1 MSPGMI
7 LRLSYQETDDE
18 VDVVEDDSDICLSLL
33 TSIQKENK
41 PNSASLGSS
50 DEQNKRRK
58 RTRHRKRSRSRS
70 SSSEYIPL
78 SSVQHRLKPESQSK
92 SSYTKTSNFKR
103 KKAIASSDTLN
114 KCRSTSRGRKRR
126 RLTSLSEELC
136 INNRLRSSS
145 QGRSHRSSSRESQHS
160 QVRSASCSRKK
171 HHPSVLEAKAKL
183 RPVSRRRIVIQDEI
197 DDVDGGISEPQ
208 QSECK
213 RIRPKQSSHPF
224 SRKGYS
230 KRRKSAKKMLISMEP
245 DLSELSPVAQYPY
258 SEPEIITDSGD
269 KFDSPHKTRISTPK
283 SQLKETTRS
292 TPSAKSQFNSKS
304 LENEAA
310 VPMVISD
317 TKAGVQ
323 CGQSSKNAA
332 RQSTSPQEN
341 IFSTLC
347 TKQSSKSTTQ
357 SQPKHVKRYKKKKY
371 QVDSKQ
377 RLINQW
383 LKTSKDCKNS
393 NKENNQSKF
402 LTIEYHGKKFIKM
415 VVETCG
421 ENEKMLSAKTSD
433 VITSP
438 NTRSSLLKND
448 VQSSPNTRSALL
460 NQSPVATCVRSP
472 LTRTACITSPVTRTT
487 CITCPVSR
495 TTCISSPVT
504 RNACITSP
512 VTRTTFI
519 ASPVTRTAC
528 ITVNPGETIK
538 ASQHSSFISGEVVV
552 ASVQKLSEKK
562 TSLVKNYP
570 FRNTPKKDNG
580 NVRCSLT
587 SKFVENNSMNKS
599 EFPLMRSILEEH
611 CSTHNTLQDTE
622 GSSTSND
629 ADQSCMIVEM
639 NEINCSS
646 SEDTI
651 DYMDDDFLT
660 SDDSEDKDTSIMS
673 CPYVIKTYKNVAGLE
688 QVKIVLPGS

>member
-1 MSPGMI
+1 MI

-18 VDVVEDDSDICLSLL
+18 VDVVEDDSDICLSPL

-41 PNSASLGSS
+41 PKSASLGSS
-50 DEQNKRRK
+50 EEQNKRR
-58 RTRHRKRSRSRS
+58 RRARHRKRSRSRS

-78 SSVQHRLKPESQSK
+78 SSVQRRLKPESRSK
-92 SSYTKTSNFKR
+92 SSYSKTSNFKR
-103 KKAIASSDTLN
+103 KKAIALSDTLN
-114 KCRSTSRGRKRR
+114 KGRLRSASRGRKRR

-145 QGRSHRSSSRESQHS
+145 QGRFHRSSSRESQHF
-160 QVRSASCSRKK
+160 QVRSASCSRKQ
-171 HHPSVLEAKAKL
+171 HHPSVLEAKAKR
-183 RPVSRRRIVIQDEI
+183 RPASHGRIVIQDDI
-197 DDVDGGISEPQ
+197 DEVDGGISEPQ
-208 QSECK
+208 QSKCK
-213 RIRPKQSSHPF
+213 RIKHKQLKHPF
-224 SRKGYS
+224 SRKGYQ
-230 KRRKSAKKMLISMEP
+230 KRRKPTKKMLISMEP

-258 SEPEIITDSGD
+258 SEPQIITDSSD
-269 KFDSPHKTRISTPK
+269 KCDSPLKTRISTPK

-304 LENEAA
+304 LETEAA

-323 CGQSSKNAA
+323 CGQLLKNAA

-357 SQPKHVKRYKKKKY
+357 SQPKHVKKYKKKKY

-377 RLINQW
+377 LLINQW

-421 ENEKMLSAKTSD
+421 ENDKMLSAKTSH

-472 LTRTACITSPVTRTT
+472 LTRTTCITSPATRTT
-487 CITCPVSR
+487 CITSPVSR

-538 ASQHSSFISGEVVV
+538 ASPHSSFISGEVLV

-587 SKFVENNSMNKS
+587 SKFVENNSMNKN
-599 EFPLMRSILEEH
+599 EFPLMRSVLEEH
-611 CSTHNTLQDTE
+611 CCTHNTLQDTE

-629 ADQSCMIVEM
+629 ADQCMIVEM
-639 NEINCSS
+639 EEINCSS

-673 CPYVIKTYKNVAGLE
+673 CPYVIKTYNNVAGLE